1 MKFFYFHSKSILF
14 ASKCLFYLQKKF
26 MVAAVFIFFLFL
38 ARNGR
43 DKSLFI
49 RYILNKNVHLTTH
62 CSVAAPLKTFF
73 GKRGRRRRRR
83 RRNFSPLFSF
93 LFPDKDGRSK
103 LDVDFVERKSFTWS
117 SSFVY
122 LGPRYFL

>member
-1 MKFFYFHSKSILF
+1 MEIFLFETRRSEVFYFHSKSILF
-14 ASKCLFYLQKKF
+14 ASKRLFYLQKKF

-83 RRNFSPLFSF
+83 RNLSSLFYFQTRMAGQSRM
-93 LFPDKDGRSK
+93 LTLSK
-103 LDVDFVERKSFTWS
+103 
-117 SSFVY
+117 
-122 LGPRYFL
+122 

>member
-1 MKFFYFHSKSILF
+1 MEIFLFETRRSEVFYFHSKSILF
-14 ASKCLFYLQKKF
+14 ASKRLFYLQKKF

-38 ARNGR
+38 ARNGH

-62 CSVAAPLKTFF
+62 CSVAVPLKTFF

-83 RRNFSPLFSF
+83 NLSSLFYFQTRMAGQSRMLTLSKENRSRGAARSF
-93 LFPDKDGRSK
+93 I
-103 LDVDFVERKSFTWS
+103 
-117 SSFVY
+117 
-122 LGPRYFL
+122 